1 MKIIYMYYMML
12 IIHELGYF
20 NLFKDFLF
28 FVSNCSLQLMY
39 DRMFCFQLKPL
50 TRILFGL
57 FGSRSVFLGIV
68 MSSPPADERAP
79 PESGTVGESNLLLV
93 QQTMGNILLNPH
105 DII

>member
-1 MKIIYMYYMML
+1 MYYMML

-79 PESGTVGESNLLLV
+79 PESGTVGENNLLLV